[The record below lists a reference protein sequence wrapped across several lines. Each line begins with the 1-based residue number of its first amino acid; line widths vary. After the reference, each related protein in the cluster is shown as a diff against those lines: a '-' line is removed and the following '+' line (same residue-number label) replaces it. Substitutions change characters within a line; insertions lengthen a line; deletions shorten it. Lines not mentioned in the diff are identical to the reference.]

1 MEQLKLVKTYK
12 PMLLIHPSIVALLLF
27 TRYTSALSEEAR
39 LDRVFCCSD
48 WDELF
53 LDSLLQSAA
62 SVVSDHCPLLMG
74 LKGKTQGKR
83 RFHFE
88 NFWPKLP
95 SFMDAVEQNWNA
107 PENSVGEGK
116 TALPVL
122 Y

>member
-1 MEQLKLVKTYK
+1 
-12 PMLLIHPSIVALLLF
+12 
-27 TRYTSALSEEAR
+27 
-39 LDRVFCCSD
+39 
-48 WDELF
+48 LF